1 MDQRTLLVEIIS
13 LSKDAREKKQ
23 SKLYLKMLPQE
34 ACTFKF
40 KKKKHGLNSLKQNH
54 YSLKVYNILNIGCDR
69 VHKDFF

>member
-13 LSKDAREKKQ
+13 LLKDAREKKQ

-40 KKKKHGLNSLKQNH
+40 KKKTRFEFFKTKSLFSKSVQHIKH
-54 YSLKVYNILNIGCDR
+54 R
-69 VHKDFF
+69 M